1 MRCLFAISADIGA
14 ASDIMVLCGSTIST
28 ATELGTIMELLS
40 RFQGCIVGL
49 AVGDALGRPTEF
61 LHTLAA
67 IRARFGTEGV
77 TDLEPDGHP
86 AGTFT
91 DDTQMS
97 LCVARAL
104 VRAGHDP
111 LDTLMSA
118 IAKEFIEWSR
128 SAENDRAPGTT
139 CMAGCRNLGSGI
151 GWQEA
156 GIVGSKG
163 CGSAMRTAPIGLFYH
178 DNERELIEVA
188 RASSLP
194 THGHPTA
201 LASAAATALLTA
213 WALHGDEPA
222 EFPSRLATVMREM
235 EGGEEMAVLAA
246 RIPELL
252 SAAPE
257 SVLRKDVLGE
267 AWVGDEAVACAL
279 YCFCRSP
286 RDYRATVLTGANTI
300 GDSDSIAC
308 ITGAICGAYNGIDAI
323 PKKWRQRIEKSDQL
337 HRVAEELLRS
347 AGVSTP
353 GS

>member
-14 ASDIMVLCGSTIST
+14 ASAIMVLCGSTIST
-28 ATELGTIMELLS
+28 AIELGTIMELLS

-49 AVGDALGRPTEF
+49 AIGDALGRPAEF

-67 IRARFGTEGV
+67 IYARFGTEGV

-104 VRAGHDP
+104 VRAGHAP
-111 LDTLMSA
+111 LDTLMSDM
-118 IAKEFIEWSR
+118 AKEFVEWSR

-139 CMAGCRNLGSGI
+139 CMAGCRNLGRGI

-163 CGSAMRTAPIGLFYH
+163 CGSAMRTAPIGLLYH
-178 DNERELIEVA
+178 DNERKLIAVA

-201 LASAAATALLTA
+201 LASAATTALLTA
-213 WALHGDEPA
+213 WAVRRETPA
-222 EFPSRLATVMREM
+222 EYPKRLACVMRQM
-235 EGGEEMAVLAA
+235 NGGEQVAALVEKVPDLLQRRPEEVLCSGA
-246 RIPELL
+246 
-252 SAAPE
+252 
-257 SVLRKDVLGE
+257 LGE
-267 AWVGDEAVACAL
+267 AWTGDEAVASAL
-279 YCFCRSP
+279 YCFYRSP
-286 RDYRATVLTGANTI
+286 EDYRETVLTGANTV

-308 ITGAICGAYNGIDAI
+308 IAGAISGAYNGLDAI
-323 PKKWRQRIEKSDQL
+323 PKKWR
-337 HRVAEELLRS
+337 AEVENASYLLQISAELMKASSLP
-347 AGVSTP
+347 TK
-353 GS
+353 

>member
-1 MRCLFAISADIGA
+1 MRCLLAISADIGA
-14 ASDIMVLCGSTIST
+14 ASAIMVLCGSTLST

-67 IRARFGTEGV
+67 IRARFGADGI
-77 TDLEPDGHP
+77 TDLEPDAHP

-104 VRAGHDP
+104 VRAGHEP

-118 IAKEFIEWSR
+118 MAKEFVEWSR

-139 CMAGCRNLGSGI
+139 CMAGCRNLGKGI
-151 GWQEA
+151 GWQET

-178 DNERELIEVA
+178 ADEQKLIEVA

-194 THGHPTA
+194 THRHPTA

-213 WALHGDEPA
+213 WAIRREAPA
-222 EFPSRLATVMREM
+222 EYPKRLAGAMQQM
-235 EGGEEMAVLAA
+235 DGGEQVAGLVEKVPALLRRRPEEVLC
-246 RIPELL
+246 
-252 SAAPE
+252 SG
-257 SVLRKDVLGE
+257 VLGE

-286 RDYRATVLTGANTI
+286 EDYRTTVLTGANTV

-308 ITGAICGAYNGIDAI
+308 VAGAISGAYNGLDAI
-323 PKKWRQRIEKSDQL
+323 PEKWRRQIEKSDEL
-337 HRVAEELLRS
+337 HRIAEKLLRA
-347 AGVSTP
+347 AGASTP